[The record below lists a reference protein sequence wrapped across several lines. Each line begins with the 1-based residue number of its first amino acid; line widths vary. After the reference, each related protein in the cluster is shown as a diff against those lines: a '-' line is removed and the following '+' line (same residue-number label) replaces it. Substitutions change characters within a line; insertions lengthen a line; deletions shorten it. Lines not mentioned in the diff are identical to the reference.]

1 MKIKGLVVLTFF
13 FYSSYL
19 LAEETSIDL
28 LSDEP
33 INLLTDETPVFG
45 DTAEKQPV
53 VVDTKEETFIVEDIR
68 VEGIQRTEA
77 GTVFS
82 YLPIKVGDTL
92 TKVKAADAIKALY
105 STGFFKDVR
114 LESKNGVLLVI
125 VQERPAIAE
134 ISIVGVNEF
143 EPDKIK
149 AGLRQSGLAV
159 SRIFDRSTL
168 DRAEQTMKQQYISK
182 GRYAVKVTTTITPL
196 ERNRVGLNFTVDEG
210 EVAKIRKINIVG
222 NKSFRERELVGLFNL
237 RTPGLLT
244 WITSDDQYS
253 KQKLSADLETLRSHY
268 LDRGYLEFTID
279 STQVSVTPDMQDIY
293 ITTNIIEGPQ
303 YKISEIKLSG
313 DMPVPK
319 EELRELVVIGAGDVF
334 SRKKL
339 SESIKLITDRLGDD
353 GYGFANV
360 NASPEQDKE
369 KREVAFTFFIDPGR
383 RVYVRRITI
392 SGNNRTRDEVIRR
405 EMRQLEG
412 GWYSTAKINRSKVRV
427 DKLQYFSA
435 VNVETPAVADS
446 TDKIDVNIDVKEKP
460 TGNIMF
466 GLGFSQQEGLI
477 LSGNISQNNI
487 FGTGKFVALKANT
500 GAVRKEFSLSFTDPY
515 FTVDGITA
523 GFDIYRRS
531 LNTSN
536 LNAVANIKSTTT
548 GAGIR
553 FGLPVN
559 ETDSVFFG
567 IGAEVSDLSL
577 SPLSPTR
584 NKNFIAVFGNPT
596 TNFPAT
602 IRWQRDGRDSAIW
615 PTEGILHRVF
625 GEVSV
630 PIGDLKYYKL
640 NYEAKYYH
648 PISRNFTLLL
658 NTKLGYGDGYD
669 GRSLPFFKNFF
680 AGGNRTVRGYRIS
693 SLGPRDDSFRALGGN
708 KLVVGSA
715 EILFP
720 MPGLTNDRTIRL
732 GTFLDA
738 GTVFG
743 PNGLFPKSEGLRYSA
758 GLSVSWISP
767 MGPLKVS
774 LAKAINKK
782 EGDRMQPFQFLF
794 GQQF

>member
-1 MKIKGLVVLTFF
+1 MKIKGLVVLIFF

-19 LAEETSIDL
+19 LAEEPSIDL
-28 LSDEP
+28 LADEP
-33 INLLTDETPVFG
+33 INLLSDETPAFG
-45 DTAEKQPV
+45 NTAEKQPI
-53 VVDTKEETFIVEDIR
+53 VVDTKEEAFIVEDIR

-82 YLPIKVGDTL
+82 YLPIKVGDSL
-92 TKVKAADAIKALY
+92 TKEKAADAIKALY

-114 LESKNGVLLVI
+114 LESENGVLLVI

-143 EPDKIK
+143 EPDKLK
-149 AGLRQSGLAV
+149 SGLRQSGLAV
-159 SRIFDRSTL
+159 SRIFDRAL
-168 DRAEQTMKQQYISK
+168 LERAEQTLKQQYISK
-182 GRYAVKVTTTITPL
+182 GMYAVKVTTTITPL
-196 ERNRVGLNFTVDEG
+196 ERNRVGLNFSIDEG

-222 NKSFRERELVGLFNL
+222 NKSFRERELVGLFSL

-244 WITSDDQYS
+244 WITNDDQYS

-268 LDRGYLEFTID
+268 LDRGFLEFTID

-303 YKISEIKLSG
+303 YKISGIKLAG
-313 DMPVPK
+313 DMPVPE
-319 EELRELVVIGAGDVF
+319 EELRELVIIGAGDVF

-360 NASPEQDKE
+360 NAAPEQDKE
-369 KREVAFTFFIDPGR
+369 KREVAFTFYIDPGR

-392 SGNNRTRDEVIRR
+392 SGNDRTRDEVIRR

-412 GWYSTAKINRSKVRV
+412 GWYSTSKINRSKVRI
-427 DKLQYFSA
+427 DKLNYFSA
-435 VNVETPAVADS
+435 VNLETPAVPDA
-446 TDKIDVNIDVKEKP
+446 TDKIDVNVDVKEKP

-477 LSGNISQNNI
+477 LSGNVSQNNI
-487 FGTGKFVALKANT
+487 FGTGKFVSLRANT

-523 GFDIYRRS
+523 GFDLYRRS
-531 LNTSN
+531 LNTNN
-536 LNAVANIKSTTT
+536 LNAVSNIKSTTT
-548 GAGIR
+548 GAGLR
-553 FGLPVN
+553 LGVPVN
-559 ETDSVFFG
+559 ETDSIFIGF
-567 IGAEVSDLSL
+567 GAELSDLEL
-577 SPLSPTR
+577 SPLSPSR
-584 NKNFIAVFGNPT
+584 NKDFIATFGNPT

-602 IRWQRDGRDSAIW
+602 IRWQRDARDSAIW

-630 PIGDLKYYKL
+630 PIGDLKYYKI
-640 NYEAKYYH
+640 NYEAKYYY
-648 PISRNFTLLL
+648 PISKNFTLLL

-669 GRSLPFFKNFF
+669 GRDLPFFKNFF
-680 AGGNRTVRGYRIS
+680 AGGNRSVRGYRIS
-693 SLGPRDDSFRALGGN
+693 SLGPRDDTFRALGGN

-720 MPGLTNDRTIRL
+720 MPGLTNDRSIRL

-743 PNGLFPKSEGLRYSA
+743 PNGLFPDSEGMRYSA
-758 GLSVSWISP
+758 GFSVSWISP

-774 LAKAINKK
+774 LAKAINEKP
-782 EGDRMQPFQFLF
+782 GDRLQPFQFLF